1 MSCNLCE
8 DDYGMSFCEND
19 CSYHIC
25 SECCT
30 NLKECPQCK
39 GSLRIIWFFAGKI
52 SMQPHMSKRRLV
64 GNTEVIEHLK
74 KEMYVTEITEY
85 KDYTD
90 LSKELRIEEID
101 STNAIAGPFMIMK
114 KIKKDEKLEVK
125 DITNITD
132 IVNIRNTQMIQKCDV
147 FSLEINN
154 DYDCFRS
161 FAEWGMA
168 LIMGK
173 VLILVVPVI
182 CKNIE
187 EFYTYASDSIK
198 SFEKVSFYKREAIL
212 RSHPLIKMNYKQ
224 YKKHMEQIISF
235 KKQKLIVSDDDD
247 EDEDAASVEEE
258 DNNEDGD
265 WDGYMSEHVG

>member
-25 SECCT
+25 SDCCT

-90 LSKELRIEEID
+90 LSKELPIEEID

-132 IVNIRNTQMIQKCDV
+132 IVNIRNTQMIQNCDV

-235 KKQKLIVSDDDD
+235 KKQKLTVSDDD
-247 EDEDAASVEEE
+247 DEDAASVEEE